1 MCELAEYLEQLGI
14 KKGRA
19 EGRAEGRTEG
29 ILAMIRD
36 NLEMGQEKETII
48 EKTVRFFSLTLESAL
63 EFYEIAIAE

>member
-14 KKGRA
+14 KK
-19 EGRAEGRTEG
+19 GRAEGRTEG

-63 EFYEIAIAE
+63 EFYEMVITE